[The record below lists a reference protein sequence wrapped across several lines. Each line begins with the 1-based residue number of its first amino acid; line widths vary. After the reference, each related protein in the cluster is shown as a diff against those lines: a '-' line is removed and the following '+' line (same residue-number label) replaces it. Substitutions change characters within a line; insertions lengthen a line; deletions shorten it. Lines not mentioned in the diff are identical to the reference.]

1 MSENRETLLRI
12 ENMIKQFPIKQTLF
26 EIAARKP
33 VKYVRAVDGVSFE
46 VQKGETVG
54 LVGESG
60 CGKSTLA
67 KTICRLYSPDG
78 GKVLFGNQ
86 DVFSLDKNALRQA
99 RFKMQMVFQDPYS
112 SLNPRM
118 TIRQMLYEVLSVH
131 KLCEWKDREEECLRI
146 LDLVG
151 LDRNALDRY
160 PSQFSGGQRQRI
172 SIARAL
178 IMKPELLI
186 ADEPVSALD
195 VSIQAQVINLLI
207 ELKDTLNLTMLFI
220 SHDLRVVRYISDRVV
235 VMYLGRIVEMCET
248 EDLFD
253 HPRHPYTDILMKA
266 APAVDPDSR
275 GREYAI
281 QGETPS
287 PMNIPS
293 GCRFP
298 PRCPYAQEKC
308 RKEQPELRD
317 VGNDRLVACHFML
330 EH

>member
-1 MSENRETLLRI
+1 M
-12 ENMIKQFPIKQTLF
+12 
-26 EIAARKP
+26 
-33 VKYVRAVDGVSFE
+33 
-46 VQKGETVG
+46 
-54 LVGESG
+54 
-60 CGKSTLA
+60 
-67 KTICRLYSPDG
+67 
-78 GKVLFGNQ
+78 
-86 DVFSLDKNALRQA
+86 DKNALQQA
-99 RFKMQMVFQDPYS
+99 RYKMQMVFQDPYS

-118 TIRQMLYEVLSVH
+118 TVRQMFYEVLGVH
-131 KLCEWKDREEECLRI
+131 KLCAPKERERECLRI

-178 IMKPELLI
+178 AMRPEVLI

-207 ELKDTLNLTMLFI
+207 ELKQNLNLTMLFI

-235 VMYLGRIVEMCET
+235 VMYLGKVVEMGET

-266 APAVDPDSR
+266 APTVDPDAH
-275 GREYAI
+275 GQEYAI

-287 PMNIPS
+287 PLNIPK
-293 GCRFP
+293 GCRFH
-298 PRCPYAQEKC
+298 PRCPYAQERC
-308 RKEQPELRD
+308 HCEEPPLEETAPGRF
-317 VGNDRLVACHFML
+317 VACHFKL
-330 EH
+330 KV

>member
-1 MSENRETLLRI
+1 M
-12 ENMIKQFPIKQTLF
+12 
-26 EIAARKP
+26 
-33 VKYVRAVDGVSFE
+33 
-46 VQKGETVG
+46 
-54 LVGESG
+54 
-60 CGKSTLA
+60 
-67 KTICRLYSPDG
+67 
-78 GKVLFGNQ
+78 LFGGA
-86 DVFSLDKNALRQA
+86 DVFAMDKNALRDA
-99 RFKMQMVFQDPYS
+99 RYKMQMVFQDPYS

-118 TIRQMLYEVLSVH
+118 TVRQMFYEVLSVH
-131 KLCEWKDREEECLRI
+131 KLCARKDREQECLKV

-178 IMKPELLI
+178 IMRPEVLI

-207 ELKDTLNLTMLFI
+207 DLKASLNLTMLFI
-220 SHDLRVVRYISDRVV
+220 SHDLRVIRYISDRVV
-235 VMYLGRIVEMCET
+235 VMYLGSIVEMGEA
-248 EDLFD
+248 EALFD

-266 APAVDPDSR
+266 APAVDPDSH

-287 PMNIPS
+287 PLNIPS
-293 GCRFP
+293 GCRFH

-308 RKEQPELRD
+308 RREAPVLRD
-317 VGNDRLVACHFML
+317 IGDGRCVACHFML
-330 EH
+330 Q

>member
-1 MSENRETLLRI
+1 M
-12 ENMIKQFPIKQTLF
+12 
-26 EIAARKP
+26 
-33 VKYVRAVDGVSFE
+33 
-46 VQKGETVG
+46 
-54 LVGESG
+54 
-60 CGKSTLA
+60 
-67 KTICRLYSPDG
+67 
-78 GKVLFGNQ
+78 
-86 DVFSLDKNALRQA
+86 DKNALRQA

-118 TIRQMLYEVLSVH
+118 TVRQMLYEVLSVH
-131 KLCEWKDREEECLRI
+131 KLCDRKDREAECLRI

-151 LDRNALDRY
+151 LDRNAMDRY

-178 IMKPELLI
+178 IMKPEMLI

-207 ELKDTLNLTMLFI
+207 ELKDTLSLTMLFI

-235 VMYLGRIVEMCET
+235 VMYLGRIVEMGET

-293 GCRFP
+293 GCRFH

-308 RKEQPELRD
+308 RKEQPELKD
-317 VGNDRLVACHFML
+317 VGNGRFVACHYML
-330 EH
+330 EN

>member
-1 MSENRETLLRI
+1 MQEREETLLKVDHLV
-12 ENMIKQFPIKQTLF
+12 KQFPVKQTLF
-26 EIAARKP
+26 EIIGRRP
-33 VKYVRAVDGVSFE
+33 VKYVRAVDDVSFG
-46 VQKGETVG
+46 VRRGETVG

-67 KTICRLYSPDG
+67 KTVCRLYAPDG
-78 GKVLFGNQ
+78 GHVLFGGT
-86 DVFSLDKNALRQA
+86 DVFAMDKNALRDA
-99 RFKMQMVFQDPYS
+99 RYKMQMVFQDPYS

-118 TIRQMLYEVLSVH
+118 TVRQMFYEVLSVH
-131 KLCEWKDREEECLRI
+131 KLCARKDREQECLKV

-178 IMKPELLI
+178 IMRPEVLI

-207 ELKDTLNLTMLFI
+207 DLKASLNLTMLFI
-220 SHDLRVVRYISDRVV
+220 SHDLRVIRYISDRVV
-235 VMYLGRIVEMCET
+235 VMYLGSIVEMGEA
-248 EDLFD
+248 EALFD

-266 APAVDPDSR
+266 APAVDPDSH

-287 PMNIPS
+287 PLNIPS
-293 GCRFP
+293 GCRFH

-308 RKEQPELRD
+308 RREAPVLRD
-317 VGNDRLVACHFML
+317 IGDGRCVACHFML
-330 EH
+330 Q

>member
-1 MSENRETLLRI
+1 MQEREDTLLKVDHLV
-12 ENMIKQFPIKQTLF
+12 KQFPVKQTLF
-26 EIAARKP
+26 EIIGRRP
-33 VKYVRAVDGVSFE
+33 VKYVRAVDDVSFG
-46 VQKGETVG
+46 VRRGETVG

-67 KTICRLYSPDG
+67 KTVCRLYAPDG
-78 GKVLFGNQ
+78 GHVLFGGS
-86 DVFSLDKNALRQA
+86 DVFAMDKNALRDA
-99 RFKMQMVFQDPYS
+99 RYKMQMVFQDPYS

-118 TIRQMLYEVLSVH
+118 TVRQMFYEVLSVH
-131 KLCEWKDREEECLRI
+131 RLCARKDREQECLKV

-178 IMKPELLI
+178 IMRPEVLI

-207 ELKDTLNLTMLFI
+207 DLKASLNLTMLFI
-220 SHDLRVVRYISDRVV
+220 SHDLRVIRYISDRVV
-235 VMYLGRIVEMCET
+235 VMYLGSIVEMGEA
-248 EDLFD
+248 EALFD

-266 APAVDPDSR
+266 APAVDPDSH

-287 PMNIPS
+287 PLNIPS
-293 GCRFP
+293 GCRFH
-298 PRCPYAQEKC
+298 PRCPYAQERC
-308 RKEQPELRD
+308 RREAPVLRD
-317 VGNDRLVACHFML
+317 IGDGRCVACHFML
-330 EH
+330 Q

>member
-1 MSENRETLLRI
+1 MQEREETLLKVDHLV
-12 ENMIKQFPIKQTLF
+12 KQFPVKQTLF
-26 EIAARKP
+26 EIVGRRP
-33 VKYVRAVDGVSFE
+33 VKYVRAVDDVSFG
-46 VQKGETVG
+46 VRRGETVG

-67 KTICRLYSPDG
+67 KTVCRLYAPDG
-78 GKVLFGNQ
+78 GHVLFGGA
-86 DVFSLDKNALRQA
+86 DVFAMDKNALRDA
-99 RFKMQMVFQDPYS
+99 RYKMQMVFQDPYS

-118 TIRQMLYEVLSVH
+118 TVRQMFYEVLSVH
-131 KLCEWKDREEECLRI
+131 KLCARKDREQECLKV

-178 IMKPELLI
+178 IMRPEVLI

-207 ELKDTLNLTMLFI
+207 DLKASLNLTMLFI
-220 SHDLRVVRYISDRVV
+220 SHDLRVIRYISDRVV
-235 VMYLGRIVEMCET
+235 VMYLGSIVEMGEA
-248 EDLFD
+248 EALFE

-266 APAVDPDSR
+266 APAVDPDSH

-287 PMNIPS
+287 PLNIPN
-293 GCRFP
+293 GCRFH

-308 RKEQPELRD
+308 RQDAPVLRD
-317 VGNDRLVACHFML
+317 IGDGRCVACHFML
-330 EH
+330 Q